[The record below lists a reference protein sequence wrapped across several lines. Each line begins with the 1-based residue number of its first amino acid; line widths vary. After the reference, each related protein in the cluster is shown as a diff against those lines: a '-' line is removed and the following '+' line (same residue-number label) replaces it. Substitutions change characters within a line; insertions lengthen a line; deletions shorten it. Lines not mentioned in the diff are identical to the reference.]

1 MAAGPSPLEII
12 SAKPAGDV
20 HHLADEIQPGYLATL
35 HGFRRQRVGI
45 HAAHGDFRFGVTLGS
60 YDDQLPQE

>member
-12 SAKPAGDV
+12 SAKPASDI
-20 HHLADEIQPGYLATL
+20 HHLADEIQPGYLAITV
-35 HGFRRQRVGI
+35 FEDNVGI
-45 HAAHGDFRFGVTLGS
+45 NAAHGDFRFGVTLGS

>member
-1 MAAGPSPLEII
+1 MATGPSPLEII

-20 HHLADEIQPGYLATL
+20 HHLADEIQPEYLATF

-45 HAAHGDFRFGVTLGS
+45 NTAHGDFRFGVTLGFC
-60 YDDQLPQE
+60 DDQLSLE